1 MAKHLISVTEIYR
14 VDSEDEVARMIKEAK
29 EDDTY
34 ELTKHSSVKKERR
47 QKGEIIDAWHRVSLV
62 KVFDDEKEP
71 ISEVSIEYQNG
82 AF

>member
-34 ELTKHSSVKKERR
+34 ELIKHSSVKKERR
-47 QKGEIIDAWHRVSLV
+47 QKGEIIDAWHRVSLT
-62 KVFDDEKEP
+62 KLFDDEKEP

>member
-1 MAKHLISVTEIYR
+1 MARHLINVVETYR

-29 EDDTY
+29 ENDTF
-34 ELTKHSSVKKERR
+34 ELIKHNSAKKERR
-47 QKGEIIDAWHRVSLV
+47 QKGEIIDAWYRVSLT
-62 KVFDDEKEP
+62 KLFDDEKEP